1 VPWNDDNDA
10 ADEEWVDEGEDPA
23 DDDLLSCPSC
33 RRSVHEDTQQCPHCG
48 DWITPVDLS
57 GRSKRWIWAVAVIVV
72 ILSMSLV
79 AIF

>member
-1 VPWNDDNDA
+1 MPWDDDNDD
-10 ADEEWVDEGEDPA
+10 ADEEWVDEGEDAA
-23 DDDLLSCPSC
+23 DDDLLFCPAC
-33 RRSVHEDTQQCPHCG
+33 RQSVHEDTQQCPHCG

-57 GRSKRWIWAVAVIVV
+57 GRSKRWVWVVAVIVV